1 MPIRDVALKSTQTR
15 ETLGENAMNNESTG
29 AVWVG
34 VLSGL
39 GAIGTL
45 AATFYYI
52 IPDVKTGDRWQALEM
67 LASAVAIAFVVG
79 AMLRFTLAPLV
90 MAKPSATATEVDAAL
105 RSRIAPMVLL
115 IGCTAIVALA
125 VVLIVS
131 FVVLAPKPP
140 FNQVIGPKIDVLV
153 LSVFTTVLPV
163 VATWVGTVLAF
174 YFGSESFRQAAQS
187 TRDVLTQQ
195 LTSERKITDL
205 MVPYERIAKL
215 SAENQDEASKLL
227 MLDVVHMMS
236 EAATRVIVFN
246 TRTQT
251 PIYVIRSWSPP
262 MPRNW
267 ITGDYKEGP
276 DIKDKSIKEYID
288 ADSGKNKAD
297 ALNFRFINENSTPD
311 AALAVMTKEKIDDLF
326 ITKDG
331 QPTSRVIGWVSGHDL
346 LKK

>member
-1 MPIRDVALKSTQTR
+1 
-15 ETLGENAMNNESTG
+15 
-29 AVWVG
+29 
-34 VLSGL
+34 
-39 GAIGTL
+39 
-45 AATFYYI
+45 
-52 IPDVKTGDRWQALEM
+52 
-67 LASAVAIAFVVG
+67 
-79 AMLRFTLAPLV
+79 
-90 MAKPSATATEVDAAL
+90 
-105 RSRIAPMVLL
+105 
-115 IGCTAIVALA
+115 
-125 VVLIVS
+125 
-131 FVVLAPKPP
+131 
-140 FNQVIGPKIDVLV
+140 VLV
-153 LSVFTTVLPV
+153 LSVFSTVLPV

-174 YFGSESFRQAAQS
+174 YFGSESFRQAAES

-195 LTSERKITDL
+195 LTPERKKITDL

-215 SAENQDEASKLL
+215 SAENQDDASKLL

-297 ALNFRFINENSTPD
+297 ALNFRFIDENSTPD